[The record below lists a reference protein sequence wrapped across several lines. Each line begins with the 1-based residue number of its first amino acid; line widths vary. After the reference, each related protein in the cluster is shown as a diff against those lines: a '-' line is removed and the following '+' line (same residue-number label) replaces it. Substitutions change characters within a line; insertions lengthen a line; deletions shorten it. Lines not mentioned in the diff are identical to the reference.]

1 MTYKTMN
8 QINFYATVGMGYQRI
23 AEALDLSPNTVKSY
37 LQRHPPK
44 MDLVLCHHCGQIVP
58 QARGRKPKQ
67 YCNVKCRMA
76 YWNNHKDEV
85 KRQAFYTMVCQH
97 CGKEFV
103 SYGNRNRKYCSR
115 TCYANARRN
124 AA

>member
-8 QINFYATVGMGYQRI
+8 QINLYATVGMGYQRI

-37 LQRHPPK
+37 LHRHPPQR
-44 MDLVLCHHCGQIVP
+44 DLVLCHHCGQSVP
-58 QARGRKPKQ
+58 QASGRKPKQ
-67 YCNVKCRMA
+67 YCNDKCRMA
-76 YWNNHKDEV
+76 YWNSHKDEV
-85 KRQAFYTMVCQH
+85 NKQAYYTLICQH

-103 SYGNRNRKYCSR
+103 SYGNVNRKYCGRECFANSR
-115 TCYANARRN
+115 RS